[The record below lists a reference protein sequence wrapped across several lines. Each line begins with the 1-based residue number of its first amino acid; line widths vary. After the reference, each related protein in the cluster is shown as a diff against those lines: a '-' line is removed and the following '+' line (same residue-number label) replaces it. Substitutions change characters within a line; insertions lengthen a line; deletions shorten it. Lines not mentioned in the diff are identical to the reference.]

1 MIFSHF
7 LTCFLY
13 IVIIQLT
20 LFMIDVALQQ
30 VNFSYCWSPPVVAPC
45 GRMVVQPGLI
55 FDAVTVGS
63 PVKLFEESIMSY
75 NFLYMLGVAYAS
87 ISWHFLLVG
96 KVGLTPMT
104 LLFTPFHLMWEVI
117 EICLRDFTFG

>member
-1 MIFSHF
+1 
-7 LTCFLY
+7 
-13 IVIIQLT
+13 
-20 LFMIDVALQQ
+20 MIDVALQQ
-30 VNFSYCWSPPVVAPC
+30 VNFSYCWSPSMVAPC

-63 PVKLFEESIMSY
+63 PVKLYAESIMSY
-75 NFLYMLGVAYAS
+75 NFLYMLGVAHAS
-87 ISWHFLLVG
+87 ISWYFLLVG

-117 EICLRDFTFG
+117 EVCLRDFTFG